1 MLIVRKD
8 QTKLVES
15 NSPLLLKRPED
26 YDFTNDGDPTALVN
40 VLFDRMK
47 ELGGIGLSANQVGV
61 DRRIFVM
68 GTETPIVV
76 INPEIL
82 ECTTKEES
90 FREGCLTFP
99 GLFLYVTRPVSIRV
113 KFQTVKGDVVE
124 TEMTGITARI
134 FQHEYDHME
143 GKLFTERVSKMKL
156 DLAKKRYANLK
167 KKIVRKHAVKTMIE
181 ALNESIKSERVW

>member
-82 ECTTKEES
+82 KCTTKEES

-181 ALNESIKSERVW
+181 ALNESIKSERV

>member
-15 NSPLLLKRPED
+15 NSPVLLKRPED

-124 TEMTGITARI
+124 TEMTGITARV

-156 DLAKKRYANLK
+156 DLAKKRYSNLK

-181 ALNESIKSERVW
+181 ALNESIKSERV

>member
-181 ALNESIKSERVW
+181 ALNESIKSERV